1 MTPRH
6 PLLSCFCGLLLALA
20 SYRAGTAVAAPA
32 EVAAAQG
39 PHAALLAQCQ
49 NVLTQVD
56 PWRAR
61 RLREAMFRL
70 QISTSWRRA
79 PGRMSPQEL
88 RSAAASE
95 RNARDYLADI
105 CKPFPL

>member
-1 MTPRH
+1 MSFRH
-6 PLLSCFCGLLLALA
+6 PLLSCSCGLLLALA
-20 SYRAGTAVAAPA
+20 TFRTGTAVGAPA
-32 EVAAAQG
+32 EVAAGQN

-49 NVLTQVD
+49 AVLPRTD
-56 PWRAR
+56 AWRAR

-79 PGRMSPQEL
+79 PGRMTPQEL

>member
-1 MTPRH
+1 MTLRH
-6 PLLSCFCGLLLALA
+6 SLLPCFCGLLLALA
-20 SYRAGTAVAAPA
+20 SYHAGTAMAAPA
-32 EVAAAQG
+32 EVAASQG

-49 NVLTQVD
+49 NVLTQID